1 MQGKSQNGMHCGE
14 FEALLTEAIDG
25 LLGESELATFQAH
38 AEGCPNCGP
47 LLAEAESG
55 RRWLTSLV
63 EVEPPRHL
71 VHNILAATSG
81 LEERHPVKEVPA
93 VPSWGER
100 LFGWTRPV
108 MGPIWASVRQPRF
121 AMSFGMAFFSVSIA
135 LSVAGVKV
143 SDIKHVDLR
152 PTAIKRNYYETQ
164 ARVLKYYENIRFVYE
179 IESRVRALQRA
190 TTPSE
195 PGRRE
200 ERREERKDK
209 NNTSGKPEERQ
220 ERNYSRDDSQ
230 PVLASAP
237 DALPMAALNRSDA

>member
-1 MQGKSQNGMHCGE
+1 MHCAE

-25 LLGESELATFQAH
+25 LLGEAQLATFRTH

-55 RRWLTSLV
+55 RRWLSSLV

-71 VHNILAATSG
+71 VHNILAATTG
-81 LEERHPVKEVPA
+81 LEERHPATQVPA
-93 VPSWGER
+93 APGWGER
-100 LFGWTRPV
+100 LFGWARPLLAPV
-108 MGPIWASVRQPRF
+108 WASVRQPRF

-143 SDIKHVDLR
+143 STIRHLDLR
-152 PTAIKRNYYETQ
+152 PSAIKRSYYETQ
-164 ARVLKYYENIRFVYE
+164 ARVVKYYENIRFVYE

-190 TTPSE
+190 TTPAESG
-195 PGRRE
+195 PRE
-200 ERREERKDK
+200 ERREERKEK

-237 DALPMAALNRSDA
+237 DALPMAALNRSEA